1 MGRQKKSKG
10 KTSISKVTN
19 KRLNKLAKQGKLRK
33 EAKKQK
39 RREKLALKASGEKSQ
54 EKLRQATQVAYEEE
68 LPLQEDDISFYSTPG
83 QSLGFASAVRDRCVN
98 ASTTV
103 KILKI

>member
-1 MGRQKKSKG
+1 MGKPKKSKG

-39 RREKLALKASGEKSQ
+39 RREKLALKASGEK
-54 EKLRQATQVAYEEE
+54 EKPRQPTPVTYEEE
-68 LPLQEDDISFYSTPG
+68 LPLEEDDVSFYSTPG
-83 QSLGFASAVRDRCVN
+83 QSLGFTSAIRDR
-98 ASTTV
+98 
-103 KILKI
+103 

>member
-1 MGRQKKSKG
+1 MGKPKKSKG

-39 RREKLALKASGEKSQ
+39 RKEKLALKASGER
-54 EKLRQATQVAYEEE
+54 EKPRQAAPVHYEEE

-83 QSLGFASAVRDRCVN
+83 QNLGFTSAIRDR
-98 ASTTV
+98 
-103 KILKI
+103 